1 VPSRSSSPF
10 RKAAGR
16 LSLRLA
22 GDDPAPDQIVAAR
35 CLQRH
40 DISRL
45 PQVKGDKPKRGKFS
59 ACPIGYLHVEMAEL
73 RVRRAARERKDG
85 NFARLPPPTDRGCPY
100 KIHTV
105 LTDSGI
111 QFRTPGGGAPPSPSI
126 REAWPMVNPSGRQ
139 GRYNHQTPKPEPPW
153 TNGQVELMNRT
164 IKEATVRRFYYESH
178 DYLRE
183 HLANLVAA
191 YNYAKRL
198 KTCLAK
204 RVPQHA
210 VSTHVDPREPV
221 KRQAAR

>member
-22 GDDPAPDQIVAAR
+22 GDDPAPDQIVTAR

-85 NFARLPPPTDRGCPY
+85 NFARLPPPTDRSCPY

-111 QFRTPGGGAPPSPSI
+111 QFRTPGGGASPSPSI
-126 REAWPMVNPSGRQ
+126 REAWPMVNPSGR
-139 GRYNHQTPKPEPPW
+139 
-153 TNGQVELMNRT
+153 
-164 IKEATVRRFYYESH
+164 
-178 DYLRE
+178 
-183 HLANLVAA
+183 
-191 YNYAKRL
+191 
-198 KTCLAK
+198 
-204 RVPQHA
+204 
-210 VSTHVDPREPV
+210 
-221 KRQAAR
+221 